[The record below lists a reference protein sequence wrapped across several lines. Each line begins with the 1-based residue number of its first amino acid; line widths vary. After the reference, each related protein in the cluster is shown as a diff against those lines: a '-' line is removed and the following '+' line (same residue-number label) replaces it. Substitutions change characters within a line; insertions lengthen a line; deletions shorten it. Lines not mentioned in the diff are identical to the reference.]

1 MLEFEVPATPLAGR
15 TLRTSV
21 EAVIYCDAPVAQPVH
36 RVLAAAIDI
45 SMVVIALGLFLATFY
60 LSGGEI
66 ILNHQTI
73 PLLLGIG
80 VVLALFYHFL
90 WCLAGGNSAGMR
102 LAHLR
107 LVNFDGRPPG
117 REERA
122 YRLAASCLSILALTL
137 GLLWALVDEE
147 NLTWHDHISK
157 TFPTPVNSD

>member
-1 MLEFEVPATPLAGR
+1 MLEFEVPSSPLAGR
-15 TLRTSV
+15 MLRTSV
-21 EAVIYCDAPVAQPVH
+21 EAVIYCDAPVAQPIH

-45 SMVVIALGLFLATFY
+45 SMIVVALGLFLATFC

-73 PLLLGIG
+73 PLFLGIG

-90 WCLAGGNSAGMR
+90 LCLAGGDSAGMR

-107 LVNFDGRPPG
+107 LVNFDGHTPA

-122 YRLAASCLSILALTL
+122 YRLAASSLSILALTL

-147 NLTWHDHISK
+147 SLTWHDHISK
-157 TFPTPVNSD
+157 TFPTPIGSD